1 MLKSLTYLQ
10 IINCKKLERL
20 PNEHGNLEALCVLRV
35 KRAAIREVPESLSQL
50 ALLSELE
57 LKNCSELEYISS
69 SIFKLK
75 SLGGIQISNCSN
87 LKGFPKIPS
96 CNIDGSTGIER
107 PCSCGLRLKN
117 CSSLESFPSSLC
129 ILKSLRSLQIIDCKK
144 FERLLDELGNLET
157 LLVLRVE
164 GAAIRELSQ
173 SLGQLALLYELELK
187 NSSEFEYLRVLR
199 VEGAAIRE
207 LPESIDKSTLLSE
220 LELKN
225 CSELKLKS
233 LRRIKMS
240 KCSNLK
246 RFPKIASCN
255 KVGITGIKRLS
266 STLRL
271 KNCSSLESLPS
282 SLCMLK
288 SLRFLETIACK
299 KLERLPESLG
309 QLALLCELKMIKCSS
324 FESLPSSLC
333 MLKSLTSLA
342 IIDCKI
348 FKRLP
353 NELGNLKCLAALI
366 VKGTAIR
373 EVPESLG
380 YLSSL
385 AKLELSNN
393 NLKRSPES
401 LYQLSS
407 LKYLKPFENNSD
419 RIPEYLRSSP
429 TSIPSELRSLN
440 LSVDSGNSLTLD
452 LNKLSEI
459 VKEGWMKQS
468 FHGQSWIKSMYFP
481 GNEIPKWFRHQTF
494 PVSDCFRHESVE
506 DD

>member
-20 PNEHGNLEALCVLRV
+20 PNEHGNLEALRVLRV
-35 KRAAIREVPESLSQL
+35 KGAAIREVPESLSQL

-144 FERLLDELGNLET
+144 FERLLDELGNSET

-173 SLGQLALLYELELK
+173 SLGQLALLSELELK

-207 LPESIDKSTLLSE
+207 LPESIGKSTLLSE

-233 LRRIKMS
+233 LWRIKMS

-271 KNCSSLESLPS
+271 KNCSSLQSLPS
-282 SLCMLK
+282 SLYMLK

-342 IIDCKI
+342 IIDCKN

-373 EVPESLG
+373 EVPERLG

-393 NLKRSPES
+393 NLKRTPES

-440 LSVDSGNSLTLD
+440 LSVDSGNSLNLD
-452 LNKLSEI
+452 RNKLSES
-459 VKEGWMKQS
+459 VKEGWMKQ
-468 FHGQSWIKSMYFP
+468 
-481 GNEIPKWFRHQTF
+481 
-494 PVSDCFRHESVE
+494 V
-506 DD
+506 

>member
-1 MLKSLTYLQ
+1 
-10 IINCKKLERL
+10 
-20 PNEHGNLEALCVLRV
+20 
-35 KRAAIREVPESLSQL
+35 
-50 ALLSELE
+50 
-57 LKNCSELEYISS
+57 
-69 SIFKLK
+69 
-75 SLGGIQISNCSN
+75 
-87 LKGFPKIPS
+87 GFPKIPS

-129 ILKSLRSLQIIDCKK
+129 VLKSLRSLQIIDCKK

-173 SLGQLALLYELELK
+173 SLGQLALLSELELK

-207 LPESIDKSTLLSE
+207 LPESIGKSTLLSE

-333 MLKSLTSLA
+333 MLKSLTPLA

-393 NLKRSPES
+393 NLKRTPES

-440 LSVDSGNSLTLD
+440 LSVDSGNSLNLD

-506 DD
+506 DDWKCNMLNVTCDGKFKSEGYPVHSM